1 MDKQL
6 NTITDLAAFGAQP
19 AFDQPLHVGAPNIGK
34 REDLLRRIN
43 DMLDRRRLTNN
54 GPFVRELEE
63 RIARY
68 LGVKHIVAM
77 NNGTIALE
85 IAIRALNLRGE
96 VILPSMTF
104 VATAHALQWQQIKPV
119 FCDIDPQTHTIDAR
133 KAEELIT
140 PLTSGIIGVHLWGK
154 ACRVDELERLAQKYD
169 LQLMF
174 DAAHAFGSTYRGK
187 RIGGFGRAEVFSFHA
202 TKFFNTF
209 EGGAVATNDDAL
221 AEKIRLM
228 RNFGFAGKD
237 TVIYIGTN
245 GKMDEIAAAMGLTS
259 LESIDRFIAV
269 NKRNYQLYQQALA
282 GLNGIRL
289 LPYEGRET
297 YNYQYV
303 VLEIDEQ
310 KTHIHRDRILQI
322 LTAENIIARRYFYPG
337 CHRME
342 PYRSYQPHA
351 GLMLPETEQLVQRVL
366 TLPTGTAVSA
376 GQIQTIGHIIRFVL
390 HHAGQIN
397 RQLDMEEGLSSL
409 SVKKRKIA

>member
-1 MDKQL
+1 MDKQI
-6 NTITDLAAFGAQP
+6 NSVNDLALFGAPP
-19 AFDQPLHVGAPNIGK
+19 AFKRPLHVGEPNIGK

-54 GPFVRELEE
+54 GPFVRELEK
-63 RIARY
+63 RIADY
-68 LGVKHIVAM
+68 LGVKHVIAM
-77 NNGTIALE
+77 NNGTVALE
-85 IAIRALNLRGE
+85 ITIRALDMHGE

-119 FCDIDPQTHTIDAR
+119 FCDIDPQTHTIDVQ

-154 ACRVDELERLAQKYD
+154 ACQMDGLERLAQKYD
-169 LQLMF
+169 LELMF

-187 RIGGFGRAEVFSFHA
+187 MIGGFGRAEVFSFHA

-209 EGGAVATNDDAL
+209 EGGAVATNDDTL

-228 RNFGFAGKD
+228 RNFGFSGKD
-237 TVIYIGTN
+237 NVIYIGTN

-259 LESIDRFIAV
+259 LESLEHFITV
-269 NKRNYQLYQQALA
+269 NRRNYLTYQKVFD
-282 GLNGIRL
+282 GLSGVRL
-289 LPYEGRET
+289 LPYEGREKF
-297 YNYQYV
+297 NYQYI
-303 VLEIDEQ
+303 VLEIDRQ
-310 KTHIHRDRILQI
+310 KTHIDRDRILQI

-351 GLMLPETEQLVQRVL
+351 GLLLPQTERLVQRVL
-366 TLPTGTAVSA
+366 TLPTGTAVSVA
-376 GQIQTIGHIIRFVL
+376 HIEAIGELMRFIL
-390 HHAGQIN
+390 KHAGQIN
-397 RQLDMEEGLSSL
+397 RLLDAQARTVEN
-409 SVKKRKIA
+409 RKIA